1 MTSKYPDIAV
11 VVPRA
16 TAEGVTS
23 FIIDAEAVAMD
34 RATGEIRP
42 FQVLSTR
49 KRKDAT
55 VDNITVQVCVF
66 AFDLL
71 YLNGEPL
78 LREQL
83 VRRRELLY
91 NTFNP
96 IPKELEVRRRRPPG
110 PRRKGFSRRFA
121 PSRSRHTDSSAA
133 CGPHAELCAHAHLP
147 ASALCAVCALERRVG

>member
-1 MTSKYPDIAV
+1 MTSKYPDIAL

-16 TAEGVTS
+16 TAEGVDS

-55 VDNITVQVCVF
+55 VENITVQVCVF
-66 AFDLL
+66 VFDLL

-78 LREQL
+78 LREQFA
-83 VRRRELLY
+83 RRRELLHK
-91 NTFNP
+91 TFNP
-96 IPKELEVRRRRPPG
+96 IPKELEVRAVHSPALQRLVPPRP
-110 PRRKGFSRRFA
+110 RA
-121 PSRSRHTDSSAA
+121 
-133 CGPHAELCAHAHLP
+133 PHAHPTARLRP
-147 ASALCAVCALERRVG
+147 QVCACERRVG

>member
-1 MTSKYPDIAV
+1 MTSKYPDIAL

-16 TAEGVTS
+16 TAEGVDS

-78 LREQL
+78 LREQFA
-83 VRRRELLY
+83 RRRELLHK
-91 NTFNP
+91 TFNP
-96 IPKELEVRRRRPPG
+96 IPKELEVRAVHSPALQRLVPPRPCAPHAHPTARLRPPSLRVRATCRMRTASPSG
-110 PRRKGFSRRFA
+110 LG
-121 PSRSRHTDSSAA
+121 SRSRATARA
-133 CGPHAELCAHAHLP
+133 
-147 ASALCAVCALERRVG
+147 